1 MNNPFQ
7 NKSSR
12 GNSLYRIDEETKEES
27 STKLLREY
35 IHEIRNLKILT
46 KEMIQNIRNMPC
58 EDKMEIIL
66 VFNDVL
72 EGLQQ
77 LID

>member
-1 MNNPFQ
+1 MNTPFQ

-12 GNSLYRIDEETKEES
+12 GNSLYRIEEETKEDS
-27 STKLLREY
+27 FTNLLRQY

-46 KEMIQNIRNMPC
+46 KEMIYNIRNMSC
-58 EDKMEIIL
+58 EDKMEIIM
-66 VFNDVL
+66 VFNDVV
-72 EGLQQ
+72 EGLQH

>member
-12 GNSLYRIDEETKEES
+12 GNSLYRIDEETKEVS

-46 KEMIQNIRNMPC
+46 KEMIQHIRNMPC

-66 VFNDVL
+66 AFNDVV

>member
-1 MNNPFQ
+1 MNTPFQ

-12 GNSLYRIDEETKEES
+12 GNSLYRINEETKEES
-27 STKLLREY
+27 STKLLQQY

-66 VFNDVL
+66 VFNDVV

>member
-12 GNSLYRIDEETKEES
+12 GKSLYRIDEETKEES
-27 STKLLREY
+27 STKLLQQY
-35 IHEIRNLKILT
+35 IHEIRNLKLLT

-66 VFNDVL
+66 VFNDVV

>member
-27 STKLLREY
+27 STKLLQQY